1 MIYQTFIFR
10 FLIYVEWS
18 RVIGCNNFNSS
29 CYLLCKSVQMNKRRE
44 NPLIIWDVFVVD
56 KITLKLSS
64 MIYNSSLRVL
74 LLFHIV
80 IVVLN
85 FVQSRERKRSVW
97 QIFVRFDEYVI
108 QWLLIK
114 SSIVCIH
121 IFKVSSRFC
130 NKNILFNRKKEV
142 MILLHIIIR
151 FILWKLIT
159 YILSC

>member
-1 MIYQTFIFR
+1 MLLEVEHFLALALCYKTIIYLMIYQTFIFR

-97 QIFVRFDEYVI
+97 QIFVRSDEYVI

-114 SSIVCIH
+114 SSILYIQF
-121 IFKVSSRFC
+121 FKVSTRFC
-130 NKNILFNRKKEV
+130 NKNTLF
-142 MILLHIIIR
+142 
-151 FILWKLIT
+151 
-159 YILSC
+159 